1 MAQNTNSKI
10 YIWRIPV
17 VSSGLRTQHLGVPGV
32 AQQVTDLTSIH
43 NDVGS
48 IPGLAEWVKDLAG
61 IAVNCGVGHSCSSDP
76 MLLWLGVG

>member
-1 MAQNTNSKI
+1 MPRERPKKWQKDKKKKNRRELILA
-10 YIWRIPV
+10 
-17 VSSGLRTQHLGVPGV
+17 V